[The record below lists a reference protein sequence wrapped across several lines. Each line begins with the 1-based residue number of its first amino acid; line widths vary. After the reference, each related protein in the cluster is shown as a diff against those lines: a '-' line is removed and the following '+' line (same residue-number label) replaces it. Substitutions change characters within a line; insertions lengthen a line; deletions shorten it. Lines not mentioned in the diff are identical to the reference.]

1 MIGRLGQN
9 LGRVRPGASAPRRR
23 RFRDKTED
31 ADVNDAQVGL
41 ARAAAPGGAEG
52 AAPPQAILAL
62 QKLAGNEAVAQ
73 LVGTSSGGGEAARVQ
88 RDPSVAAPAPDG
100 ATEVELYP
108 ILDSNARNQ
117 MMVTAAEYENERT
130 RLGRLLR
137 YLTHAIP
144 EDAKTVLG
152 EYPFVEVKEMYEEVL
167 DYLKHAGEHYSKGE
181 LIPARRFAHMATS
194 FTDIEIK
201 AHKRLME
208 ESVWSYVGKRV
219 GMAVIGF
226 FEGAAEAVVGLID
239 TGASLVGQHPDLEGK
254 IKKRYD
260 EISQAYSE
268 ATGIDSTLTSDRT
281 IGRIGG
287 KVAENLATG
296 KALGGLGKVGM
307 AINATQAAAAAET
320 AVATVVDLR
329 AQGKSWGDIFSDPVV
344 LSEFAG
350 AIAGAAGVGAS
361 AFPKAKEILD
371 SAGLILNASQTAA
384 LASALAQYQDDP
396 NLSAAQN
403 LEKKENLIV
412 GVLTSAGSTVDMAH
426 SAING
431 APTAAGDP
439 AGGETTLDTAGA
451 TVAGET
457 TVNSSALPEP
467 TVTEA
472 QVSEAE
478 ATPVDDLAP
487 VSEAPPDTSEPEVIF
502 DPASAGLRP
511 EVSASLAAVADQLD
525 VVIEVRPVNLE
536 SVPHLEHGA
545 LSKMELVKAKS
556 ITAIDEMIGGPV
568 GRRGLVGLFEPK
580 LPVFPEGTPPEVVAK
595 VQKRYQQRLNEW
607 NELRPHYE
615 EYQAQGLVSIEDGVL
630 EVADPRTAGAGGE
643 YRPHGE
649 FKPVAGDLDV
659 FDIRHSDGSP
669 LTPEQR
675 DVVTTL
681 LRSMDIG
688 VEHGAHEWWQDQSPD
703 TFSPEIDT
711 AIRAGHT
718 EGNEGAQQLVA
729 FAPGRPPEQVWAG
742 QTPKGVPRAQD
753 NVTPGGERAFD
764 PLTSLTVVGRKEGGT
779 SGPGNDGTYEDFADL
794 DDRATPGGP
803 GRPGV
808 PGGGGPPTPGGVPI
822 PDGARIELLDERI
835 NRIAG
840 HDWAPA
846 LMDRLDVIRGLP
858 HAERGPALDALE
870 WQVEVVEDVMGID
883 RTEIAASQAED
894 PLQKG
899 SLPERPAFRPPGPGA
914 DIVTIGDSVTGPEAG
929 DPTLAR
935 LVEHVRAAEQRFDA
949 EGFTQPQTDAIQ
961 NAPTEARREALRAMF
976 YGERIDAFVKES
988 ALGDPALGHLGVSE
1002 PYQPGPDFFDS
1013 AAGRWYDLTTAAS
1026 WADHVAS
1033 YGTSGTG
1040 THVPTG
1046 G

>member
-1 MIGRLGQN
+1 MNGPLGQN
-9 LGRVRPGASAPRRR
+9 VGKIRSGPSRPSRRR
-23 RFRDKTED
+23 SPDKTEE
-31 ADVNDAQVGL
+31 ADVNNAQVGL
-41 ARAAAPGGAEG
+41 ALAAAPGVPKG
-52 AAPPQAILAL
+52 AAPPQSILAL
-62 QKLAGNEAVAQ
+62 QKLAGNKAVAQ
-73 LVGTSSGGGEAARVQ
+73 LVGTSTGGGDAARVQ
-88 RDPSVAAPAPDG
+88 RDAPVAAPAPDG
-100 ATEVELYP
+100 AAEVELYP
-108 ILDSNARNQ
+108 ILDHTAQNQ
-117 MMVTAAEYENERT
+117 TMVTAAEYENERT

-137 YLTHAIP
+137 YLVHAIP
-144 EDAKTVLG
+144 EDAKTVM
-152 EYPFVEVKEMYEEVL
+152 EDYPFVEVKEMYEEVL

-181 LIPARRFAHMATS
+181 LVPARRFAHMAS
-194 FTDIEIK
+194 SYSDIEIK

-208 ESVWSYVGKRV
+208 ESAWSYVGKRV

-226 FEGAAEAVVGLID
+226 FEGAAEALVGLID
-239 TGASLVGQHPDLEGK
+239 TGAGLVGQHPDLEGK

-296 KALGGLGKVGM
+296 KALGGLGKVGT
-307 AINATQAAAAAET
+307 AINAVQAAAAAKT
-320 AVATVVDLR
+320 AVTTVVDLR
-329 AQGKSWGDIFSDPVV
+329 AQGKSWGDILSDPVV

-361 AFPKAKEILD
+361 AFPKAKELLD
-371 SAGLILNASQTAA
+371 SAGLILNAAQTAA
-384 LASALAQYQDDP
+384 LATALAQYQDDP

-431 APTAAGDP
+431 AHPGPGETAAD
-439 AGGETTLDTAGA
+439 ETAGA
-451 TVAGET
+451 TAAGET
-457 TVNSSALPEP
+457 TVNSSTLPEP

-472 QVSEAE
+472 QVSEAK
-478 ATPVDDLAP
+478 ATPDDDLAP
-487 VSEAPPDTSEPEVIF
+487 VSEDTPWAPEAEVSTF

-511 EVSASLAAVADQLD
+511 EVSESLAAVADQLD

-536 SVPHLEHGA
+536 SVPHLDHGA

-556 ITAIDEMIGGPV
+556 ITAVDEMIGGPV

-580 LPVFPEGTPPEVVAK
+580 LPVFPEGTRPEVVAK

-615 EYQAQGLVSIEDGVL
+615 EYQAQGLVSIEGGVL
-630 EVADPRTAGAGGE
+630 EVADPRRAGAPGE
-643 YRPHGE
+643 NRPHGK
-649 FKPVAGDLDV
+649 FKPVAGDVDV

-669 LTPEQR
+669 LTPDQR
-675 DVVTTL
+675 DVVTTM
-681 LRSMDIG
+681 LRSMGIG
-688 VEHGAHEWWQDQSPD
+688 VEHGAHEWWPEQSPD

-742 QTPKGVPRAQD
+742 QTPTGVPRAQD

-764 PLTSLTVVGRKEGGT
+764 PLTKMTVVGTKEGGT
-779 SGPGNDGTYEDFADL
+779 SGPGNDGMYEDFSDL
-794 DDRATPGGP
+794 DDHAAPGGP
-803 GRPGV
+803 DRPDG
-808 PGGGGPPTPGGVPI
+808 PGGGGPPGPGGTPI

-835 NRIAG
+835 NQIAG
-840 HDWAPA
+840 DARAPE
-846 LMDRLDVIRGLP
+846 LMHRLDEIRGLP
-858 HAERGPALDALE
+858 AAERGPALDTLDGQVQVLE
-870 WQVEVVEDVMGID
+870 KFMSID
-883 RTEIAASQAED
+883 RPESGASQAED
-894 PLQKG
+894 PLQEG
-899 SLPERPAFRPPGPGA
+899 SLPERPAFQPPGPGA
-914 DIVTIGDSVTGPEAG
+914 DIVMIGDSVTGPEAG

-935 LVEHVRAAEQRFDA
+935 LVEHVRAAEQRFNA
-949 EGFTQPQTDAIQ
+949 VGFTERQTAAIE
-961 NAPTEARREALRAMF
+961 NAPTEGARNGLRAMY
-976 YGERIDAFVKES
+976 YGERIDAFVKET
-988 ALGDPALGHLGVSE
+988 ALGDPALDHLGVSE
-1002 PYQPGPDFFDS
+1002 PRQLGPDFFDP
-1013 AAGRWYDLTTAAS
+1013 ATDRWYDLTTVAE
-1026 WADHVAS
+1026 WADHVAR

-1046 G
+1046 R